1 MLLPFLYGLI
11 ACIGSV
17 CGSLIA
23 LKGEANESLLKKLT
37 ALSGGMLISAAFLR
51 ILPESFHLHR
61 TAGALSLLLFF
72 LFFYALEDFMMIH
85 SCPEYSQHCVAHIT
99 GSLAFFGLSLHSLVD
114 GIAVGSTFRFS
125 PSLGLTASFAVV
137 FHKLGD
143 GIALSS
149 LLLSAEIPKKRI
161 IFSSIAIALATL
173 FGAVISYSLIG
184 PSAAPTILASLL
196 GISGASFIYIS
207 SSDLL
212 PELHRERDL
221 SLFVFISLGMLFIGA
236 LTILFP
242 AD

>member
-17 CGSLIA
+17 GGSIIA
-23 LKGEANESLLKKLT
+23 LKGGANESFLQKLT

-72 LFFYALEDFMMIH
+72 LFLFSLEDFMMIH
-85 SCPEYSQHCVAHIT
+85 SCPEYSEHCLSHT
-99 GSLAFFGLSLHSLVD
+99 MSSLAFLGLSIHSLVD

-125 PSLGLTASFAVV
+125 PSLGLTASFAVI

-143 GIALSS
+143 GLALSS
-149 LLLSAEIPKKRI
+149 LLLLAGETRKKTI
-161 IFSSIAIALATL
+161 LSSIAIAIATL
-173 FGAVISYSLIG
+173 LGAVLSYSLIG
-184 PSAAPTILASLL
+184 SSPPPILLSSLL
-196 GISGASFIYIS
+196 GISGASFIYVS
-207 SSDLL
+207 TSDLL
-212 PELHRERDL
+212 PELHREREL
-221 SLFVFISLGMLFIGA
+221 SHLIFLLLGFLFVLFLSIA
-236 LTILFP
+236 FP